1 MIAPLLLVAAM
12 AAEVPLS
19 DTDERAAILAVVD
32 SFMAAINSGDAAA
45 LDRLTHDDGAAF
57 IQGYVAG
64 REGLRRR
71 SNRESVENLKTSTR
85 RFHERYWNPTI
96 LVHRDIAHFWAPY
109 SFDVDGLR
117 SHCGV
122 DSFAL
127 ARIDGEW
134 ILTNNAWTVEPPERC
149 AALGEPKR

>member
-1 MIAPLLLVAAM
+1 MLIAILLAVAAPAPADDK
-12 AAEVPLS
+12 AAVQ
-19 DTDERAAILAVVD
+19 AAVD
-32 SFMAAINSGDAAA
+32 AFIAAINSNDAAA

-57 IQGYVAG
+57 IQGYIEG

-71 SNRESVENLKTSTR
+71 STRESLERMKTSTSR
-85 RFHERYWNPTI
+85 NKERYWNPTI

-109 SFDVDGLR
+109 SFDVDGKR

-122 DSFAL
+122 DSFSL
-127 ARIDGEW
+127 ARVDGQW

-149 AALGEPKR
+149 AELGEPKE